1 MSEKSN
7 SACAFGSSRN
17 QCVFCEHLNS
27 DHAIMTLEDF
37 EKSLA
42 QSKHEEWKTNPSHK
56 HARAKKHHRHHREN
70 YDDGEDHSRYKR
82 RKRSTS
88 RDGTDSAYSGR
99 AGLLGYNEESTYGRA
114 SQAKFKTNNP
124 VKNDNYLPT
133 SDSIGETKRDSWM
146 EQPCGSDTDY
156 TLKSTGKLSES
167 ITSRPSKA
175 NFELKIHENELN
187 KHHLQGLADG
197 KEAPEDGI
205 QKPVKHEVDYIFG
218 DAGSQWRMS
227 KLNRVYKQV
236 EETGKH
242 IDDLAEEQFGDLRA
256 FDDAREEQI
265 ELERRDTYGEGYV
278 GKQKPNGE
286 LFEERN
292 LDMGLRD
299 KQHSVPAHSQPV
311 IQDTPGE
318 VNAKAETATTVPMDP
333 TTLNRLKAQML
344 KAEVRGSPSAGL
356 LKAEYNNAVATFSNS
371 KQPDVV
377 VLGAMDN
384 RMLAGS
390 REGEVKRISNRRGR
404 ERGLIEENEDMSI
417 EDMVRQERRSRNQA
431 GGDGQRFAERIAK
444 DAKFDVGVLPNK
456 RESANS
462 SLRMILIT
470 WTRTPKNW
478 RSVYKRLRSISEIQ
492 Q

>member
-1 MSEKSN
+1 
-7 SACAFGSSRN
+7 
-17 QCVFCEHLNS
+17 
-27 DHAIMTLEDF
+27 MTLEDF

-42 QSKHEEWKTNPSHK
+42 QGKHEERKTKSSHK
-56 HARAKKHHRHHREN
+56 HARGKKHHRHHREH

-88 RDGTDSAYSGR
+88 RDGMDSACGGR
-99 AGLLGYNEESTYGRA
+99 IDSLGYDGDSTYGKVLEA
-114 SQAKFKTNNP
+114 TLKTNKP
-124 VKNDNYLPT
+124 AKHDGYLPT
-133 SDSIGETKRDSWM
+133 SDPTGETKRDSWM
-146 EQPCGSDTDY
+146 EQPCGSDIDHI
-156 TLKSTGKLSES
+156 LKSTRKPSEP
-167 ITSRPSKA
+167 ITSRPSKT

-187 KHHLQGLADG
+187 KHHLQSLADG
-197 KEAPEDGI
+197 KEVREDDI
-205 QKPVKHEVDYIFG
+205 QKPAKHEVDYTFG

-236 EETGKH
+236 EETGSH

-278 GKQKPNGE
+278 RKQKPNGE
-286 LFEERN
+286 LFEERR
-292 LDMGLRD
+292 LDIGLRH
-299 KQHSVPAHSQPV
+299 KQHSVPKDPQSV

-318 VNAKAETATTVPMDP
+318 VNAKVETATTLPMDP
-333 TTLNRLKAQML
+333 TALNRLKAQML
-344 KAEVRGSPSAGL
+344 KAEVRGSPSAAL

-390 REGEVKRISNRRGR
+390 REGEVTRINNKRGR
-404 ERGLIEENEDMSI
+404 QRGLVEENEDMSI

-444 DAKFDVGVLPNK
+444 DAKFDVGFLPNK
-456 RESANS
+456 REYTNS
-462 SLRMILIT
+462 SSRMILIT
-470 WTRTPKNW
+470 WTRMLINW
-478 RSVYKRLRSISEIQ
+478 RSVYKRPKSVSEIQ

>member
-1 MSEKSN
+1 
-7 SACAFGSSRN
+7 
-17 QCVFCEHLNS
+17 
-27 DHAIMTLEDF
+27 MTLEDF

-42 QSKHEEWKTNPSHK
+42 QGKHEEGNTKSSHK
-56 HARAKKHHRHHREN
+56 HSRAKKHHRHHREN

-88 RDGTDSAYSGR
+88 KDGMDSAYGGR
-99 AGLLGYNEESTYGRA
+99 TSSLGYNGEGTYGKV
-114 SQAKFKTNNP
+114 SQAKTKTSNLA
-124 VKNDNYLPT
+124 KNDNYLPI
-133 SDSIGETKRDSWM
+133 SDPIRETKRDSWM
-146 EQPCGSDTDY
+146 EKPCDSDIDY
-156 TLKSTGKLSES
+156 ILKDTVKPSEP
-167 ITSRPSKA
+167 ITSRPSKT

-187 KHHLQGLADG
+187 KHHLQNLADG
-197 KEAPEDGI
+197 KEIPEDGI
-205 QKPVKHEVDYIFG
+205 EKSAKHEVDYIFG

-236 EETGKH
+236 EETGKKV
-242 IDDLAEEQFGDLRA
+242 DDLAEEQFGDLRA

-286 LFEERN
+286 LFEERK
-292 LDMGLRD
+292 LDRGLLD
-299 KQHSVPAHSQPV
+299 NQHSGPKHPQPV
-311 IQDTPGE
+311 IQDAPGE
-318 VNAKAETATTVPMDP
+318 FNAKVESVTALPMDP
-333 TTLNRLKAQML
+333 TALNRLKAQML

-356 LKAEYNNAVATFSNS
+356 LKAEYNNAVAAFSNS

-390 REGEVKRISNRRGR
+390 REGEVTRINNRRGR
-404 ERGLIEENEDMSI
+404 ERGLVEENEDMSV

-444 DAKFDVGVLPNK
+444 DAKFDVGVLSNK
-456 RESANS
+456 RGSANS

-470 WTRTPKNW
+470 WTRTPTNW